1 MQDKRILV
9 AGYGKLGQRV
19 ARQLATKHQVTALKR
34 SPQAPDQDV
43 HLCFADVTQPE
54 KLNQCLAQNL
64 PEGVDYLIYCL
75 SPSERSE
82 QGYRAAYVTGLKNVL
97 AALPNSARLKHLIFV
112 SSTSVFHHSEHE
124 WVDEQ
129 TPCQP
134 SSFAGKVLLEAEQ
147 FLQQQAVTTS
157 VVRFSGIYGG
167 ERSRLIE
174 QVRQALLSGSSL
186 AVAEGF
192 SNRIH
197 EDDCVGFLCHLMDL
211 LDQGKRL
218 ETLYLATDSKPVA
231 LAEVYQFIS
240 EQLQAGL
247 ATEEQRPLQLEHNT
261 QANKQRRAGSK
272 RCCNALLLNSGY
284 ALKYPSYREG
294 YARCRAGLC

>member
-19 ARQLATKHQVTALKR
+19 ARQLASQHPVYALKR
-34 SPQAPDQDV
+34 SPQTPDPEV
-43 HLCFADVTQPE
+43 SLCFADVTRPE
-54 KLNQCLAQNL
+54 SLTRSLQQTL

-82 QGYRAAYVTGLKNVL
+82 PGYRAAYVTGLMNVL
-97 AALPNSARLKHLIFV
+97 GAMPNSVRLKHIIFV
-112 SSTSVFHHSEHE
+112 SSTSVFHQADDE

-134 SSFAGKVLLEAEQ
+134 TSFAGKVLLEAEQ
-147 FLQQQAVTTS
+147 FLQLHSQKQPVATT

-167 ERSRLIE
+167 GRSRLIE
-174 QVRQALLSGSSL
+174 QVRQALQSGSSL

-197 EDDCVGFLCHLMDL
+197 EDDCVGFLCHLMAL
-211 LDQGKRL
+211 LEQG
-218 ETLYLATDSKPVA
+218 ETLEPIYLATDSEPVA
-231 LAEVYQFIS
+231 LAEVYQFVAR
-240 EQLQAGL
+240 QLQDIEPGL
-247 ATEEQRPLQLEHNT
+247 AKHQLQTEVSARVP
-261 QANKQRRAGSK
+261 RRAGSK
-272 RCCNALLLNSGY
+272 RCRNSKLLASGY
-284 ALKYPSYREG
+284 TLKFPSYKQG
-294 YARCRAGLC
+294 YQL